1 MAMLSSDTPR
11 IIAVSVD
18 SETLFSGLVRQT
30 SEGRRTVDYLSAVS
44 AFGRCVA
51 AGPEL
56 AVLLHD
62 ACELARLVAQAD
74 LLMVAQLTP
83 DARQLSL
90 QVASFNEKRKV
101 VVQSLDAISP
111 DPDVSMAA
119 FSMHAADVIHSESI
133 VSESRFTDLLLRRFQ
148 MGSGLFV
155 PLCSH
160 NRAFGAL
167 GLARRKPGSFT
178 HEESSFT
185 MDMAQ
190 LLASYLAQCKAD
202 EQLHRREASTK
213 ATLDSVESLILTLDE
228 EGVVREMNAAG
239 IRISGFR
246 VRELRDRPFWNTLIV
261 PGDSDRV
268 AGVFRKDARPGSQAE
283 FEAYLLT
290 KEGQHRAVR
299 WSLCTVETAE
309 NGPMTYVLS
318 GVDRTELRECCKE
331 LEKYRKIAQGVTEAA
346 DQVLNEVGRERP
358 VPAPTGAEKRSSPR
372 REFYYYQRIAPIRGK
387 RVPSDDEFVRVVCC
401 DISAGGFS
409 VLSKEP
415 PTFQELVISLGTAP
429 DDRKVVAK
437 VVRVADRD
445 MDGEK
450 MHQVGCQFIGRVGD

>member
-185 MDMAQ
+185 TDMAQ

-239 IRISGFR
+239 IRMSGFR

-268 AGVFRKDARPGSQAE
+268 ATIFRKDARPGSQAV
-283 FEAYLLT
+283 FEADLLT

-299 WSLCTVETAE
+299 WSLGTVKTAE
-309 NGPMTYVLS
+309 NAPITYVLS

-331 LEKYRKIAQGVTEAA
+331 LEKFRKIAQGVTEAA
-346 DQVLNEVGRERP
+346 DQVLNEVGRERRS
-358 VPAPTGAEKRSSPR
+358 PAPTGAEKRSSPR

-387 RVPSDDEFVRVVCC
+387 RVPSDDEFVKVVCC

-409 VLSKEP
+409 FLSKEP
-415 PTFQELVISLGTAP
+415 PTFKELVISLGTAP

-437 VVRVADRD
+437 VVRVVDRD

-450 MHQVGCQFIGRVGD
+450 MHQVGCQFIGRVGG

>member
-1 MAMLSSDTPR
+1 MLSSDAPR
-11 IIAVSVD
+11 IIAASVD

-30 SEGRRTVDYLSAVS
+30 SEGRKTVDYLSAVS

-62 ACELARLVAQAD
+62 ACELAQLVAQAD
-74 LLMVAQLTP
+74 LLMIAQLTP

-101 VVQSLDAISP
+101 SVQSLDAISA
-111 DPDVSMAA
+111 DPDISMAA
-119 FSMHAADVIHSESI
+119 FSMHAADVVQSENI
-133 VSESRFTDLLLRRFQ
+133 VTESRFTDLLLRRLQ
-148 MGSGLFV
+148 MGSGIFV

-167 GLARRKPGSFT
+167 GLARRQPGSYT
-178 HEESSFT
+178 REESGFAAGI
-185 MDMAQ
+185 AQ
-190 LLASYLAQCKAD
+190 LLASYLAQRNA
-202 EQLHRREASTK
+202 EGQLQRREASMK

-228 EGVVREMNAAG
+228 QGVVREMNAAG

-261 PGDSDRV
+261 PRDSDRV
-268 AGVFRKDARPGSQAE
+268 AGVFRQNAGPGNRAV
-283 FEAYLLT
+283 FEADLLT
-290 KEGQHRAVR
+290 KEGQHRAVQ
-299 WSLCTVETAE
+299 WSLCTVETA
-309 NGPMTYVLS
+309 GGAAKTCVLS
-318 GVDRTELRECCKE
+318 GVDRTELRERCLE
-331 LEKYRKIAQGVTEAA
+331 LEKFRKIAQGVTEAA

-372 REFYYYQRIAPIRGK
+372 REFYYYQRIAPLRNK
-387 RVPSDDEFVRVVCC
+387 CVPSDDEFVRVVCC

-409 VLSKEP
+409 FLSKEP

-429 DDRKVVAK
+429 HDRKVVAK
-437 VVRVADRD
+437 VVRVVDRD